1 MSAYT
6 PPRETNFI
14 QISLSDFLESHET
27 LNPSQIVNGKLSQ
40 KDEILFIFSLI
51 GGRALTKEELYE
63 VVKFVEQILGQE
75 SIYGIPNHVML
86 SKLLRSLIDSHLLI
100 QYGNAYE
107 ISKSGVSSF
116 KNSFQKSILRKTSL
130 RRACRFLNC
139 ILPALLDKDPDISK
153 LRAILAQATEFYGA
167 FSGNGKT
174 FE

>member
-14 QISLSDFLESHET
+14 QISLSDFLESHEP
-27 LNPSQIVNGKLSQ
+27 LNPSEIVNGKLSQ
-40 KDEILFIFSLI
+40 KDEILFIFSLV

-75 SIYGIPNHVML
+75 SIYGIPNQVTL
-86 SKLLRSLIDSHLLI
+86 SKLLCNLLSNHLII
-100 QYGNAYE
+100 QYDKAYE
-107 ISKSGVSSF
+107 ISKSGISSF

-139 ILPALLDKDPDISK
+139 ILSALLDRDPDISK
-153 LRAILAQATEFYGA
+153 LRATLAQATEFYST